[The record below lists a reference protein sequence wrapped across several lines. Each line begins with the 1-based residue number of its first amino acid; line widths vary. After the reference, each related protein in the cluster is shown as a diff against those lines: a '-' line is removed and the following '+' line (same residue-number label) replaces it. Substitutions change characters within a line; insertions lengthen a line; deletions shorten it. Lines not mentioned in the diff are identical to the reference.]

1 MGLDSARSI
10 GRGLDN
16 RCENWSGQPVGPD
29 YPSGARLATPGF
41 SKTQFS
47 MASSYLDACTIRQ
60 YVCGTMI
67 KARSGNE
74 LPVDI
79 PDVIP
84 ILPLRNSVLFPG
96 SIIPID
102 VGRRKSVRLVED
114 AISKERPVIGI
125 LTQKEA
131 RTEDPNDDDM
141 YKVGCAARIL
151 KVIKLAKDN
160 FSVIL
165 QGVSR
170 FEVRGFEGSEPF
182 LSARVEPVPDPTTS
196 DVELDALVMNLKDIA
211 KRVVKLMPELP
222 KEAGALVDSVT
233 EPGHLADLI
242 TSNLELEVSEKQDIL
257 ETFDLKT
264 RMRKVLQFL
273 SRQLEVL
280 KVRERINTQVQE
292 EMGRNQREYVLR
304 QQLKAIKEELGELD
318 ESGGDLEEFQEKI
331 ARAEMPDEAEKMARK
346 QYDRLKGM
354 QPSSAEY
361 TVTRTYL
368 EWLVELP
375 WSVSTE
381 DKIELDE
388 VRTVLNED
396 HYDLEKVKKRIVEYM
411 AVRKLKDDKKG
422 PILCLV
428 GPPGVGKTS
437 LGRSIARAI
446 GRKFVRVSLGGVRDE
461 AEIRGHRRTYVG
473 SLPGRVI
480 QGIKKAGTNNPVFV
494 LDEIDKLGH
503 DFRGD
508 PASALLE
515 VLDPEQNN
523 AFSDHYLEVA
533 FDLSKVMFIAT
544 ANQLDPI
551 PWALRDRLEIIEL
564 PGYTRQEKLH
574 IARAFL
580 VPKQLDEHGLDD
592 DHCEITNE
600 GIYEIIDSYTREAGV
615 RNLEREI
622 GAVCRAVAVKVAEG
636 EAEAKETIREA
647 EVKEY
652 LGPTK
657 FVSEVADRTA
667 EPGVAT
673 GLAWTAVGGDILFI
687 EATRMPGKGK
697 LTLTGQLG
705 DVMKESVTAAL
716 SFVRSRAGQ
725 LGLESGNFLENTD
738 IHVHVPAG
746 GIPKDGPSAGVTMY
760 TALVS
765 LLTDTPVRPDVAMT
779 GEITLRGNV
788 LQVGGVK
795 EKLLAAHRAGIK
807 RVIIP
812 ERNVKDLVDVP
823 DEVKN
828 EINIMPVKRM
838 DEVLIE
844 ALTDPPAG
852 IAALVAEASEASR
865 QEAEAGATEQTGAE

>member
-1 MGLDSARSI
+1 MTKLKGGTAGDT
-10 GRGLDN
+10 GG
-16 RCENWSGQPVGPD
+16 PVEVPEQL
-29 YPSGARLATPGF
+29 S
-41 SKTQFS
+41 
-47 MASSYLDACTIRQ
+47 
-60 YVCGTMI
+60 
-67 KARSGNE
+67 
-74 LPVDI
+74 
-79 PDVIP
+79 

-102 VGRRKSVRLVED
+102 VGRRKSVRLIEE

-125 LTQKEA
+125 LTQKDA
-131 RTEDPNDDDM
+131 RTEDPGENDM
-141 YKVGCAARIL
+141 YSTGCAARIL

-165 QGVSR
+165 QGV
-170 FEVRGFEGSEPF
+170 
-182 LSARVEPVPDPTTS
+182 ARVKIQDYLAHDPFITARVSAVPDPTGA

-211 KRVVKLMPELP
+211 KRVIKLMPELP
-222 KEAGALVDSVT
+222 KEAGSLVDSVT
-233 EPGHLADLI
+233 EPGQLADLI
-242 TSNLELEVSEKQDIL
+242 TSNLELQVDEKQDIL

-280 KVRERINTQVQE
+280 KVREKINTQVQE

-318 ESGGDLEEFQEKI
+318 ESGGDLEEFKEKI
-331 ARAEMPDEAEKMARK
+331 QQAKMPAEVEKVALK
-346 QYDRLKGM
+346 QYERLKIM

-381 DKIELDE
+381 DKIEIQTVRNVLD
-388 VRTVLNED
+388 ED
-396 HYDLEKVKKRIVEYM
+396 HYDLDKVKKRIVEYM
-411 AVRKLKDDKKG
+411 AVRKLKNDKKG
-422 PILCLV
+422 PILCLA

-437 LGRSIARAI
+437 LGRSVARAI
-446 GRKFVRVSLGGVRDE
+446 GRKFGRISLGGVRDE

-473 SLPGRVI
+473 SLPGRII

-523 AFSDHYLEVA
+523 TFSDHYLEVT
-533 FDLSKVMFIAT
+533 FDLSKVLFIAT

-564 PGYTRQEKLH
+564 PGYTRQEKKM
-574 IARAFL
+574 IARKFL
-580 VPKQLDEHGLDD
+580 VPKQLEDHGLTTER
-592 DHCEITNE
+592 CEITDE
-600 GIYEIIDSYTREAGV
+600 ALFDVVDSYTREAGV

-622 GAVCRAVAVKVAEG
+622 GSVFRAVAVKVAEG
-636 EAEAKETIREA
+636 QAKDHEIVTGTVVED
-647 EVKEY
+647 V
-652 LGPTK
+652 LGPKK
-657 FVSEVADRTA
+657 FVSEVADRTS

-687 EATRMPGKGK
+687 EATKMPGKGK

-716 SFVRSRAGQ
+716 SFVRSRAAQ
-725 LGLESGNFLENTD
+725 LGLDPGNFLENVD
-738 IHVHVPAG
+738 LHVHVPAG
-746 GIPKDGPSAGVTMY
+746 ATPKDGPSAGITMY

-765 LLTDTPVRPDVAMT
+765 LLTSVPVRPDVAMT

-788 LQVGGVK
+788 LQIGGLK

-812 ERNVKDLVDVP
+812 ERNVKDLIDVP
-823 DEVKN
+823 DEVKKEM
-828 EINIMPVKRM
+828 EIHSVKRM
-838 DEVLIE
+838 DEVLVL
-844 ALTDPPAG
+844 ALTDPPQG
-852 IAALVAEASEASR
+852 IKDLAAQATAEANA
-865 QEAEAGATEQTGAE
+865 

>member
-1 MGLDSARSI
+1 MTK
-10 GRGLDN
+10 
-16 RCENWSGQPVGPD
+16 PK
-29 YPSGARLATPGF
+29 PGG
-41 SKTQFS
+41 
-47 MASSYLDACTIRQ
+47 D
-60 YVCGTMI
+60 
-67 KARSGNE
+67 
-74 LPVDI
+74 LPVEI
-79 PDVIP
+79 PEVIP
-84 ILPLRNSVLFPG
+84 VLPLRNSVLFPG

-125 LTQKEA
+125 LTQKDA
-131 RTEDPNDDDM
+131 RTEDPGEEDM
-141 YKVGCAARIL
+141 YRVGCAARIL

-165 QGVSR
+165 QGVTRVS
-170 FEVRGFEGSEPF
+170 VQNFEGTEPF
-182 LSARVEPVPDPTTS
+182 IAARVEARPDPTTT

-242 TSNLELEVSEKQDIL
+242 TSNLELEVAEKQEIL
-257 ETFDLKT
+257 ETYDLKA

-292 EMGRNQREYVLR
+292 EMGLNQREYVLR
-304 QQLKAIKEELGELD
+304 QQLKAIKDELGELD
-318 ESGGDLEEFQEKI
+318 DSGGDLEEFKEKI
-331 ARAEMPDEAEKMARK
+331 AQARMPEEAEKAALK
-346 QYDRLKGM
+346 QYDRLKSM

-381 DKIELDE
+381 DHIELDE
-388 VRTVLNED
+388 VRKVLNED

-411 AVRKLKDDKKG
+411 AVRKLKNDKKG
-422 PILCLV
+422 PILCLS

-437 LGRSIARAI
+437 LGRSVARAI

-515 VLDPEQNN
+515 VLDPEQNH

-564 PGYTRQEKLH
+564 PGYTRQEKRH
-574 IARAFL
+574 ISRQFL
-580 VPKQLDEHGLDD
+580 VPKQLDEHGLKTEQ
-592 DHCEITNE
+592 CEITDE
-600 GIYEIIDSYTREAGV
+600 AVYEIIDSYTREAGV

-622 GAVCRAVAVKVAEG
+622 GSLCRGVAVKVAEG
-636 EAEAKETIREA
+636 SAKTK
-647 EVKEY
+647 EVIGNADVPEY

-657 FVSEVADRTA
+657 FVSEVADRTS

-673 GLAWTAVGGDILFI
+673 GLAWTSVGGDILFI

-716 SFVRSRAGQ
+716 SFIRSRAPQ
-725 LGLESGNFLENTD
+725 LGLEAGNLVENVD

-746 GIPKDGPSAGVTMY
+746 GIPNDGPSAGVTMY

-765 LLTDTPVRPDVAMT
+765 LLLGVPVRPDVAMT

-788 LQVGGVK
+788 LQIGGVK
-795 EKLLAAHRAGIK
+795 EKLLAAHRAGIR

-823 DEVKN
+823 DEVKQ
-828 EINIMPVKRM
+828 EIEIIPVKRM
-838 DEVLIE
+838 DEVLVI
-844 ALTDPPAG
+844 ALTHPPPGIVDLVARQKQEEPATPLIPPAEPG
-852 IAALVAEASEASR
+852 SPPRGPQPSA
-865 QEAEAGATEQTGAE
+865 

>member
-1 MGLDSARSI
+1 MTKAKAG
-10 GRGLDN
+10 G
-16 RCENWSGQPVGPD
+16 EQPV
-29 YPSGARLATPGF
+29 
-41 SKTQFS
+41 
-47 MASSYLDACTIRQ
+47 
-60 YVCGTMI
+60 
-67 KARSGNE
+67 E
-74 LPVDI
+74 I
-79 PDVIP
+79 PDTLP

-96 SIIPID
+96 AIIPID

-114 AISKERPVIGI
+114 AIAKERPVIGI
-125 LTQKEA
+125 LTQKDA
-131 RTEDPNDDDM
+131 RTEDPGSGDLYM
-141 YKVGCAARIL
+141 VGCAARIL

-170 FEVRGFEGSEPF
+170 FEVSTFDGAEPF
-182 LSARVEPVPDPTTS
+182 LAARVRSVPDPTSS

-233 EPGHLADLI
+233 EAGHLADLI
-242 TSNLELEVSEKQDIL
+242 TSHLELEVGEKQDVL

-264 RMRKVLQFL
+264 RTRKVLQFL

-318 ESGGDLEEFQEKI
+318 DGGGDLDEFAEKI
-331 ARAEMPDEAEKMARK
+331 TKAKMPEEAEKVSRK
-346 QYDRLKGM
+346 QLDRLKGM

-375 WSVSTE
+375 WSISTE
-381 DKIELDE
+381 DHIELPE
-388 VRTVLNED
+388 VRRCLDED
-396 HYDLEKVKKRIVEYM
+396 HYDLDKVKKRIVEYM
-411 AVRKLKDDKKG
+411 AVRKLKNDKKG

-446 GRKFVRVSLGGVRDE
+446 GRKFGRISLGGVRDE

-473 SLPGRVI
+473 SLPGRII

-515 VLDPEQNN
+515 VLDPEQNS
-523 AFSDHYLEVA
+523 AFSDHYLEVT
-533 FDLSKVMFIAT
+533 FDLSKVLFIAT

-564 PGYTRQEKLH
+564 PGYTRQEKKM
-574 IARAFL
+574 IARKFL
-580 VPKQLDEHGLDD
+580 VPKQLDDHGLTNDR
-592 DHCEITNE
+592 CEVTDE
-600 GIYEIIDSYTREAGV
+600 ALFEIVDSYTREAGV

-622 GAVCRAVAVKVAEG
+622 GSVCRAVAVKVAEG
-636 EAEAKETIREA
+636 QAKDH
-647 EVKEY
+647 EVIDPAMVEEV
-652 LGPTK
+652 LGPKK
-657 FVSEVADRTA
+657 FVSEVAERVG

-687 EATRMPGKGK
+687 EATQMPGKGK

-716 SFVRSRAGQ
+716 SFVRGRAAA
-725 LGLESGNFLENTD
+725 LGLDPGNFLENKD
-738 IHVHVPAG
+738 LHVHVPAG
-746 GIPKDGPSAGVTMY
+746 AVPKDGPSAGVTMY

-765 LLTDTPVRPDVAMT
+765 LLTGVPVRPDVAMT

-788 LQVGGVK
+788 LQIGGVK

-812 ERNVKDLVDVP
+812 ERNVKDLIDVP
-823 DEVKN
+823 EEVKREM
-828 EINIMPVKRM
+828 EILSVKRM
-838 DEVLIE
+838 DEVL
-844 ALTDPPAG
+844 ALALKDPPPSI
-852 IAALVAEASEASR
+852 IALAKAAQAETQVTA
-865 QEAEAGATEQTGAE
+865 

>member
-1 MGLDSARSI
+1 MTKAKAG
-10 GRGLDN
+10 G
-16 RCENWSGQPVGPD
+16 EQPV
-29 YPSGARLATPGF
+29 
-41 SKTQFS
+41 
-47 MASSYLDACTIRQ
+47 
-60 YVCGTMI
+60 
-67 KARSGNE
+67 E
-74 LPVDI
+74 I
-79 PDVIP
+79 PDTLP

-96 SIIPID
+96 AIIPID

-114 AISKERPVIGI
+114 AIAKERPVIGI
-125 LTQKEA
+125 LTQKDA
-131 RTEDPNDDDM
+131 RTEDPGAGDLYM
-141 YKVGCAARIL
+141 VGCAARIL

-170 FEVRGFEGSEPF
+170 FEVSSFDGSEPF
-182 LSARVEPVPDPTTS
+182 LAAKVRSVPDPTSS

-233 EPGHLADLI
+233 EAGHLADLI
-242 TSNLELEVSEKQDIL
+242 TSHLELEVGEKQDVL

-264 RMRKVLQFL
+264 RTRKVLQFL

-318 ESGGDLEEFQEKI
+318 DGGGDLDEFGEKI
-331 ARAEMPDEAEKMARK
+331 TKAKMPEEAEKVAKK
-346 QYDRLKGM
+346 QLDRLKGM

-375 WSVSTE
+375 WSISTE
-381 DKIELDE
+381 DHIELAE
-388 VRTVLNED
+388 VRKCLDED
-396 HYDLEKVKKRIVEYM
+396 HYDLDKVKKRIVEYM
-411 AVRKLKDDKKG
+411 AVRKLKNDKKG
-422 PILCLV
+422 PILCLA

-437 LGRSIARAI
+437 LGRSVARAI
-446 GRKFVRVSLGGVRDE
+446 GRKFGRISLGGVRDE

-515 VLDPEQNN
+515 VLDPEQNSS
-523 AFSDHYLEVA
+523 FSDHYLEVS
-533 FDLSKVMFIAT
+533 FDLSKVLFIAT

-564 PGYTRQEKLH
+564 PGYTRQEKKM
-574 IARAFL
+574 IARKFL
-580 VPKQLDEHGLDD
+580 VPKQLEDHGLNNERA
-592 DHCEITNE
+592 EITDE
-600 GIYEIIDSYTREAGV
+600 AIFDIVDSYTREAGV

-622 GAVCRAVAVKVAEG
+622 GSVFRAVAVKVAEG
-636 EAEAKETIREA
+636 QAKEH
-647 EVKEY
+647 EVIDSAAVEEF
-652 LGPTK
+652 LGPKK
-657 FVSEVADRTA
+657 FVSEVADRTS

-673 GLAWTAVGGDILFI
+673 GLAWTSVGGDILFN
-687 EATRMPGKGK
+687 EATQMPGKGK

-716 SFVRSRAGQ
+716 SFVRGRAAA
-725 LGLESGNFLENTD
+725 LGLDPGNFLENKD
-738 IHVHVPAG
+738 LHVHVPAG
-746 GIPKDGPSAGVTMY
+746 AVPKDGPSAGVTMY

-765 LLTDTPVRPDVAMT
+765 LLTGVPVRPDVAMT

-788 LQVGGVK
+788 LAIGGVK

-812 ERNVKDLVDVP
+812 ERNMKDLIDVP
-823 DEVKN
+823 DEVKREM
-828 EINIMPVKRM
+828 EILSVKRM
-838 DEVLIE
+838 DEVL
-844 ALTDPPAG
+844 ALALKDPPPSILDLAK
-852 IAALVAEASEASR
+852 AAQAENHPTA
-865 QEAEAGATEQTGAE
+865 

>member
-1 MGLDSARSI
+1 M
-10 GRGLDN
+10 
-16 RCENWSGQPVGPD
+16 
-29 YPSGARLATPGF
+29 T
-41 SKTQFS
+41 
-47 MASSYLDACTIRQ
+47 
-60 YVCGTMI
+60 
-67 KARSGNE
+67 KAKAGSD
-74 LPVDI
+74 LPVEI

-125 LTQKEA
+125 LTQKDA
-131 RTEDPNDDDM
+131 RTEDPREEDM

-170 FEVRGFEGSEPF
+170 FEIRDFEGNEPF
-182 LSARVEPVPDPTTS
+182 LAARVDAVPDPTTS

-242 TSNLELEVSEKQDIL
+242 TSNLELEVGEKQDVL
-257 ETFDLKT
+257 ETFDLKA

-318 ESGGDLEEFQEKI
+318 EGGGDLEEFQEKI
-331 ARAEMPDEAEKMARK
+331 AKAEMPEEAEKVARK
-346 QYDRLKGM
+346 QYERLKGM

-375 WSVSTE
+375 WAISTE

-388 VRTVLNED
+388 VRRVLNED

-411 AVRKLKDDKKG
+411 AVRKLKNDKKG
-422 PILCLV
+422 PILCLA

-437 LGRSIARAI
+437 LGRSVARAI

-473 SLPGRVI
+473 SLPGRII

-564 PGYTRQEKLH
+564 PGYTRQEKRH
-574 IARAFL
+574 IARSFL
-580 VPKQLDEHGLDD
+580 VPKQLAEHGIQEE
-592 DHCEITNE
+592 HCEVTDE
-600 GIYEIIDSYTREAGV
+600 AIYEVIDSYTREAGV

-622 GAVCRAVAVKVAEG
+622 GSVCRGVAVKVAEG
-636 EAEAKETIREA
+636 TARDKEVLRAE
-647 EVKEY
+647 EVREY

-716 SFVRSRAGQ
+716 SFIRSRAPQ
-725 LGLESGNFLENTD
+725 LGLETGNFLENTD

-746 GIPKDGPSAGVTMY
+746 AVPKDGPSAGVTMY

-765 LLTDTPVRPDVAMT
+765 LLIKTPVRADVAMT

-788 LQVGGVK
+788 LQVGGIK

-812 ERNVKDLVDVP
+812 DRNVKDLVDVP
-823 DEVKN
+823 QEVKDEM
-828 EINIMPVKRM
+828 EIHAVKRM
-838 DEVLIE
+838 DEVLML
-844 ALTDPPAG
+844 ALTDPPQG
-852 IAALVAEASEASR
+852 IADLVA
-865 QEAEAGATEQTGAE
+865 QERAAAEEGRADHGADGSQEVPVSPA

>member
-1 MGLDSARSI
+1 MSKAKAGGD
-10 GRGLDN
+10 
-16 RCENWSGQPVGPD
+16 QPV
-29 YPSGARLATPGF
+29 
-41 SKTQFS
+41 
-47 MASSYLDACTIRQ
+47 
-60 YVCGTMI
+60 
-67 KARSGNE
+67 E
-74 LPVDI
+74 I
-79 PDVIP
+79 PDVLP

-114 AISKERPVIGI
+114 AIAKERPVIGI
-125 LTQKEA
+125 LTQRDA
-131 RTEDPNDDDM
+131 RTEDPSSGDL
-141 YKVGCAARIL
+141 YTVGCAARIL

-170 FEVRGFEGSEPF
+170 FDVTGFDGSEPF
-182 LSARVEPVPDPTTS
+182 LAAKVRAVPDPTAS

-211 KRVVKLMPELP
+211 KRVVKLMDAVP

-242 TSNLELEVSEKQDIL
+242 TSNLELEVAEKQDIL
-257 ETFDLKT
+257 ETFDIKSRT
-264 RMRKVLQFL
+264 RKVLQFL

-318 ESGGDLEEFQEKI
+318 DGGGDLDEFGEKI
-331 ARAEMPDEAEKMARK
+331 AKAKMPDEAEKAAKK
-346 QYDRLKGM
+346 QLERLKGM

-368 EWLVELP
+368 EWLVEIP
-375 WSVSTE
+375 WSISTE
-381 DKIELDE
+381 DHIELGE
-388 VRTVLNED
+388 VRRCLDED
-396 HYDLEKVKKRIVEYM
+396 HYDLDKVKKRIVEYM

-437 LGRSIARAI
+437 LGRSVARAI
-446 GRKFVRVSLGGVRDE
+446 GRKFVRISLGGVRDE
-461 AEIRGHRRTYVG
+461 AEVRGHRRTYVG
-473 SLPGRVI
+473 SLPGRII

-515 VLDPEQNN
+515 VLDPEQNSS
-523 AFSDHYLEVA
+523 FSDHYLEVT

-564 PGYTRQEKLH
+564 PGYTRQEKKM
-574 IARAFL
+574 IARSFL
-580 VPKQLDEHGLDD
+580 VPKQLDEHGLGHDK
-592 DHCEITNE
+592 CEITDE
-600 GIYEIIDSYTREAGV
+600 AVFEIIDGYTREAGV

-622 GAVCRAVAVKVAEG
+622 GSTCRAVAVKVAEG
-636 EAEAKETIREA
+636 NAKEHEVITPE

-657 FVSEVADRTA
+657 FVSEVADRTS

-687 EATRMPGKGK
+687 EATKMPGKGK

-716 SFVRSRAGQ
+716 SFVRSRAQ
-725 LGLESGNFLENTD
+725 ALGLDPGNFLENVD
-738 IHVHVPAG
+738 LHVHVPAG
-746 GIPKDGPSAGVTMY
+746 SVPKDGPSAGVTMY

-765 LLTDTPVRPDVAMT
+765 LLTGHPVRPDVAMT

-788 LQVGGVK
+788 LQIGGLK

-812 ERNVKDLVDVP
+812 DRNVKDLIDVP
-823 DEVKN
+823 DEVKREM
-828 EINIMPVKRM
+828 EIHSVKRM
-838 DEVLIE
+838 DEVLVL
-844 ALTDPPAG
+844 ALTDPPQG
-852 IAALVAEASEASR
+852 IKDLAAQATAE
-865 QEAEAGATEQTGAE
+865 GAA

>member
-1 MGLDSARSI
+1 MTKAKAG
-10 GRGLDN
+10 G
-16 RCENWSGQPVGPD
+16 EQPV
-29 YPSGARLATPGF
+29 
-41 SKTQFS
+41 
-47 MASSYLDACTIRQ
+47 
-60 YVCGTMI
+60 
-67 KARSGNE
+67 E
-74 LPVDI
+74 I
-79 PDVIP
+79 PDTLP

-96 SIIPID
+96 AIIPID

-114 AISKERPVIGI
+114 AIAKERPVIGI
-125 LTQKEA
+125 LTQKDA
-131 RTEDPNDDDM
+131 RTEDPGSGDLYM
-141 YKVGCAARIL
+141 VGCAARIL

-170 FEVRGFEGSEPF
+170 FEVSTFDGAEPF
-182 LSARVEPVPDPTTS
+182 LAAKVRSVPDPTSS

-233 EPGHLADLI
+233 EAGHLADLI
-242 TSNLELEVSEKQDIL
+242 TSHLELEVGEKQDVL

-264 RMRKVLQFL
+264 RTRKVLQFL

-318 ESGGDLEEFQEKI
+318 DGGGDLDEFGEKI
-331 ARAEMPDEAEKMARK
+331 TKAKMPEEAEKVAKK
-346 QYDRLKGM
+346 QLDRLKGM

-381 DKIELDE
+381 DHIELSE
-388 VRTVLNED
+388 VRKCLDED
-396 HYDLEKVKKRIVEYM
+396 HYDLDKVKKRIVEYM
-411 AVRKLKDDKKG
+411 AVRKLKNDKKG
-422 PILCLV
+422 PILCLA

-437 LGRSIARAI
+437 LGRSVARAI
-446 GRKFVRVSLGGVRDE
+446 GRKFGRISLGGVRDE

-473 SLPGRVI
+473 SLPGRII

-515 VLDPEQNN
+515 VLDPEQNSS
-523 AFSDHYLEVA
+523 FSDHYLEVT
-533 FDLSKVMFIAT
+533 FDLSKVLFIAT

-564 PGYTRQEKLH
+564 PGYTRQEKKM
-574 IARAFL
+574 IARKFL
-580 VPKQLDEHGLDD
+580 VPKQLEDHGLTTER
-592 DHCEITNE
+592 CEISDE
-600 GIYEIIDSYTREAGV
+600 ALFDIVDSYTREAGV

-622 GAVCRAVAVKVAEG
+622 GSVFRAVAVKVAEG
-636 EAEAKETIREA
+636 QAKDH
-647 EVKEY
+647 EVITPTEVEEF
-652 LGPTK
+652 LGPKK
-657 FVSEVADRTA
+657 FVSEVAERTA
-667 EPGVAT
+667 EPGVCT

-687 EATRMPGKGK
+687 EATKMPGKGK

-716 SFVRSRAGQ
+716 SFVRGRAGA
-725 LGLESGNFLENTD
+725 LGLDAGNFLENMD
-738 IHVHVPAG
+738 LHVHVPAG
-746 GIPKDGPSAGVTMY
+746 AVPKDGPSAGVTMY

-765 LLTDTPVRPDVAMT
+765 LLTGTPVRPDVAMT

-788 LQVGGVK
+788 LAIGGVK

-812 ERNVKDLVDVP
+812 ERNMKDLIDVP
-823 DEVKN
+823 LEVKN
-828 EINIMPVKRM
+828 EMEIIGVKRM
-838 DEVLIE
+838 DEVL
-844 ALTDPPAG
+844 ALALVNPPAS
-852 IAALVAEASEASR
+852 IIDLAKAAQAENHPTA
-865 QEAEAGATEQTGAE
+865 